1 MKANQ
6 KLKKFTFFLISFVF
20 SSLISGCDYF
30 FEDPRLILYRPATIR
45 VEDSSGQPLSQ
56 LPIPLNSSSEL
67 KAQTSKVKE
76 LMEIDMLWDKD
87 PVQAGLAE
95 IFNSQEIPYLGG
107 DNCLNS
113 LFFDLIGIPYAKESN
128 LAYHSKDFYGY
139 LSGYVK
145 EPANYFFYNNRLFL
159 KESTYPYISKEQF
172 TLIGEKKM
180 RTGAD
185 QVLDQFY
192 QERLKEYRKIFNER
206 VKSFKIS
213 CEYPPQTMGRVKED
227 VVLNM
232 METEDSI
239 LFLADKHIHM
249 VMRKDNSLRY
259 VSDFSFSKAFF
270 REQLHFKPN

>member
-1 MKANQ
+1 MKTNQ
-6 KLKKFTFFLISFVF
+6 KLKKFRFFLLFFAFSF
-20 SSLISGCDYF
+20 LISGCDYF

-45 VEDSSGQPLSQ
+45 VEDSSGQLLSQ
-56 LPIPLNSSSEL
+56 FPIPLNSSNEL
-67 KAQTSKVKE
+67 KAQSSKLKE
-76 LMEIDMLWDKD
+76 LMDIDLLWGKE
-87 PVQAGLAE
+87 PVQTGLTDL
-95 IFNSQEIPYLGG
+95 FNNQEIPYLGG

-128 LAYHSKDFYGY
+128 LAYHSKDFYGN
-139 LSGYVK
+139 LQGYVK
-145 EPANYFFYNNRLFL
+145 EPANYFFFNDRLFL
-159 KESTYPYISKEQF
+159 KESTYPYINKDQF

-180 RTGAD
+180 KTGAD
-185 QVLDQFY
+185 QALDQFY
-192 QERLKEYRKIFNER
+192 QERLKEYRKMFNER
-206 VKSFKIS
+206 VKTFKVS

-227 VVLNM
+227 IVLSM